1 MYQKMSIEQEAIE
14 ALTEQLT
21 EIQSQEGI
29 AELIQKEYQ
38 EIEEWCERIRNGK
51 ALEGENEEKGLS
63 YKAKRR
69 FMKMLGVRVT
79 IKPGTSPKG
88 EKYKTID
95 KDRYEFG
102 IDLPKIQELS
112 SLGQGVKEVGQ
123 EDSYQHLGR
132 SSDIDAL
139 ALASAQ

>member
-1 MYQKMSIEQEAIE
+1 MNTESDSPCRRRVPDNLRAMVYQKMSIEQEAIE

-29 AELIQKEYQ
+29 VELIQKEYQ
-38 EIEEWCERIRNGK
+38 EIEEWCECIRNGK

-88 EKYKTID
+88 ENIK
-95 KDRYEFG
+95 R
-102 IDLPKIQELS
+102 
-112 SLGQGVKEVGQ
+112 
-123 EDSYQHLGR
+123 
-132 SSDIDAL
+132 
-139 ALASAQ
+139 